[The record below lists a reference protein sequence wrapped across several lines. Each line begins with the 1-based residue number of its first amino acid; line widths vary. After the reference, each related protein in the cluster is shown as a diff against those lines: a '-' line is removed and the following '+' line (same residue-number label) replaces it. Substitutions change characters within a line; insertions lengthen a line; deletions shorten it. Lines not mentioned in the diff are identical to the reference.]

1 MDIPNPSPSAS
12 AAAIRSIATGDKPTA
27 ASLFSAIGG
36 VRGVI
41 ESTAPGFIFLIVFTV
56 TEDLFLSVVAP
67 VVVALLILFT
77 RIIQRIPVLPAI
89 SGGIGI
95 ALSAGFALWTG
106 RAEDNFVGGFIINSI
121 SMAVM
126 LGSILVRRP
135 LIGVIT
141 NLFASDNPLRHSP
154 LVRRASYIATG
165 AWTGFF
171 ALRLLVQVP
180 LYFTGATS
188 ALAATKL
195 VMGVPLYAAMLWV
208 TWLMMRSTLSSPAPT
223 RTAAGLE

>member
-1 MDIPNPSPSAS
+1 MTNIPNSGASAS
-12 AAAIRSIATGDKPTA
+12 AIRAIATGEKPTA

-41 ESTAPGFIFLIVFTV
+41 ESTAPGFIFLLVFTF
-56 TEDLFLSVVAP
+56 TGELFPSVVAP
-67 VVVALLILFT
+67 VIVALIVLFT
-77 RIIQRIPVLPAI
+77 RMIQRIPVLPAI

-121 SMAVM
+121 SMTVM
-126 LGSILVRRP
+126 LGSILIRRP

-141 NLFASDNPLRHSP
+141 NLFASDNPLRDSP
-154 LVRRASYIATG
+154 LVRRTAYIATF
-165 AWTGFF
+165 AWVGFF
-171 ALRLLVQVP
+171 ALRLIVQVP
-180 LYFTGATS
+180 LYFAGATS

-195 VMGVPLYAAMLWV
+195 LMGVPLYAAMLWV
-208 TWLMMRSTLSSPAPT
+208 TWLMMRSVLSGPAPT
-223 RTAAGLE
+223 RTAAGLD